1 MNTIVQ
7 RLDGTI
13 YDLEELGII
22 TRDFVVSSP
31 TPRHSLEI
39 IQGRHGAVDLGT
51 DYDVRN
57 IRTSFYRKALDSDDY
72 AVKRHEVFRI
82 FRSDEAFY
90 LIESRSPDKRWLVK
104 VSAPFQIDQQQ
115 LYGLFEVEFTAA
127 SPFAESVFST
137 LNANMAQITGYGSRA
152 VEYKHTTSTFDI
164 YNDGD
169 VNVDPRMLPLVI
181 TFKGASTNLKITNLT
196 TGDEF
201 QYTGTTSESDTIR
214 LDGVRATKNGLSIFR
229 NTNRK
234 LITINAGWNEFQ
246 VTGATGSFEVAFD
259 FRFYSI

>member
-1 MNTIVQ
+1 MNTIIQ
-7 RLDGTI
+7 RLDGTE

-22 TRDFVVSSP
+22 TRDFVVSSL

-57 IRTSFYRKALDSDDY
+57 ISASFYRKALDSEDY
-72 AVKRHEVFRI
+72 ALKRNEVFRI

-90 LIESRSPDKRWLVK
+90 LVESRSPDKRWLVK
-104 VSAPFQIDQQQ
+104 VSAPFQLDQQQ

-127 SPFAESVFST
+127 SPFAESVLST
-137 LNANMAQITGYGSRA
+137 LDANIAQITGYGSRA

-169 VNVDPRMLPLVI
+169 AKVDPRMFPLVI

-196 TGDEF
+196 TGDEW
-201 QYTGTTSESDTIR
+201 QYIGTTSASDTLI
-214 LDGVRATKNGLSIFR
+214 LNGVRAIKNGLSVYR
-229 NTNRK
+229 DTNRK
-234 LITINAGWNEFQ
+234 LLTINAGWNDFQ
-246 VTGATGSFEVAFD
+246 ITGATGAFEISFD